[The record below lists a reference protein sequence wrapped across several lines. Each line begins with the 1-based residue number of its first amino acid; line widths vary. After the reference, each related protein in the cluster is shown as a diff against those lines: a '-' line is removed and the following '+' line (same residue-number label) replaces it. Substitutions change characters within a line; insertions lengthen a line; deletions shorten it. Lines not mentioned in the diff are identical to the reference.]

1 MFCEAQQN
9 QHHPTVQPANE
20 CDHRKNQKALSM
32 LQLLSEVTIT
42 LFVAGV
48 LVPTFWY
55 TLHSLGAAVGGGLLG
70 ALVALAI
77 EFRATLAKAAGNF
90 LMFWQAYWKCFLS
103 RPGRPSFDGKR
114 SLA

>member
-1 MFCEAQQN
+1 
-9 QHHPTVQPANE
+9 
-20 CDHRKNQKALSM
+20 M

-48 LVPTFWY
+48 LVPSFLRSGTAASHAAAVGSLHTLTVGGLTFWY